1 MQHSTLIS
9 RIFKS
14 LILKALGSI
23 CGFLIIV
30 ITAKFLGP
38 EGRGEIALFLNILT
52 LILSFTSTFY
62 SSFSYLIGNLK
73 YKIEDVFNL
82 TIFTTIIFSIM
93 LLVIFKFFHYQYAYF
108 IIIAFIFANVVNYM
122 EGIGYAIDNL
132 NLVNLV
138 KNAPSILTFK
148 FILIFLSFQKSV
160 LLVILSYL
168 ISFILLFFYII
179 LRFWRFLK
187 LQINLKALKILL
199 RHGIFVA
206 LSTTTTFLL
215 YRIDFFLIE
224 KFYTKDILGIYSV
237 SISIGEIN
245 FIILSF
251 IITAV
256 AGKFFSDEGKT
267 ILKRSILILWL
278 FQILT
283 ILFFIIFG
291 KPFINFLFSEKFES
305 SYLPSIIILIST
317 AIYNPSSIIAVYI
330 NIKIGKTYIPF
341 IISLISLII
350 KSILAFLLI
359 KEFSIIGASISSL
372 ITYTLT
378 FSIYAFV
385 YFKFI
390 KN

>member
-1 MQHSTLIS
+1 VQYSSLIN

-14 LILKALGSI
+14 LFLKVLGSI
-23 CGFLIIV
+23 CGFLTIV

-38 EGRGEIALFLNILT
+38 EGRGEIALFVNILT

-82 TIFTTIIFSIM
+82 TILTTLIFSII
-93 LLVIFKFFHYQYAYF
+93 LLIIFKFFHYQYAYF
-108 IIIAFIFANVVNYM
+108 ILIAFVFANVINYM
-122 EGIGYAIDNL
+122 EGIGYAVDNL

-138 KNAPSILTFK
+138 KNAPSILTFT
-148 FILIFLSFQKSV
+148 FMLMFLSFQKSV

-168 ISFILLFFYII
+168 ISFIILFLYII
-179 LRFWRFLK
+179 LKFWKFLK
-187 LQINLKALKILL
+187 LKINLKALKIFIK
-199 RHGIFVA
+199 HGIFVA

-224 KFYTKDILGIYSV
+224 KFYSKDILGIYSV

-245 FIILSF
+245 FIFLSF
-251 IITAV
+251 IIAAV
-256 AGKFFSDEGKT
+256 AGKFFSDEGKI
-267 ILKRSILILWL
+267 ILKKSIFILWS
-278 FQILT
+278 FQILG
-283 ILFFIIFG
+283 ILFFLIFG
-291 KPFINFLFSEKFES
+291 KSFINFLFSKKFES
-305 SYLPSIIILIST
+305 SYLPSIIILLST

-341 IISLISLII
+341 IISLTSLIV
-350 KSILAFLLI
+350 KSILAFFLI
-359 KEFSIIGASISSL
+359 KEFSILGASISSL

-378 FSIYAFV
+378 FFTYVFV

>member
-1 MQHSTLIS
+1 VQHSTLIS

-179 LRFWRFLK
+179 LKFWKFLK